1 MRRPAVY
8 VSPATPAPKDH
19 TSCHF
24 AACANA
30 PTRGRGTRTGHL
42 FGGIGDQFVQHHCHW
57 LLPPWQAQFQGFRYT
72 WCASHRRDARRC
84 KAYDEHARCRHDD
97 AQRSVISPH
106 CLLQDLLV
114 QRQSRDRLAQPSIL
128 GLKVLQPLHVV
139 RLQAAVLASGSTSP
153 PPARLS
159 GSYGLSP
166 FLGSQNINLPQRRND
181 PFRLFASSPLQSSS
195 VA

>member
-114 QRQSRDRLAQPSIL
+114 QVRAEIALRSRAFSVSRSFNRFTWSDFKPPYSPA
-128 GLKVLQPLHVV
+128 VV
-139 RLQAAVLASGSTSP
+139 RPS
-153 PPARLS
+153 ARLS

>member
-1 MRRPAVY
+1 
-8 VSPATPAPKDH
+8 
-19 TSCHF
+19 
-24 AACANA
+24 
-30 PTRGRGTRTGHL
+30 
-42 FGGIGDQFVQHHCHW
+42 VQHHCHW

-153 PPARLS
+153 PSARLS

-181 PFRLFASSPLQSSS
+181 PFRLLLLRHCSPPRWHSHTSSRTTSLGVDHLSSRTS
-195 VA
+195 SDRGPTPSTQ